1 LPALSGILSK
11 QKKVV
16 KRVLGVPMQKNAMG
30 NVTAVAATQDLKTTI
45 INNIFKQAVFESLA
59 FL

>member
-1 LPALSGILSK
+1 MPALSGILSK
-11 QKKVV
+11 QKKEV

-30 NVTAVAATQDLKTTI
+30 NVTAVAATQDLMTTI